1 MEKYH
6 ILELDL
12 EQSVCCA
19 FLLKLKFPVCV
30 MLNKQNKTLKKNI
43 NCFLPIDVQCS
54 KNANKSAI
62 WKIISINFKK
72 RNRK

>member
-19 FLLKLKFPVCV
+19 FLLKLKFPVC
-30 MLNKQNKTLKKNI
+30 
-43 NCFLPIDVQCS
+43 DVE
-54 KNANKSAI
+54 
-62 WKIISINFKK
+62 
-72 RNRK
+72 